1 MKLPEFMEW
10 TWEFVQWAWQA
21 LWYGAGA
28 IILLL
33 LFVEFVL
40 GIDFI
45 AWIVGDPFGD
55 IGSWIQG
62 MNDGAREAVR
72 EKINRIGDSYNN
84 R

>member
-10 TWEFVQWAWQA
+10 TWEFVLWAWQA
-21 LWYGAGA
+21 LWMAGGA
-28 IILLL
+28 IFLLL
-33 LFVEFVL
+33 LFVEFAL

-55 IGSWIQG
+55 ILSWTQEVV
-62 MNDGAREAVR
+62 DDTKETVR
-72 EKINRIGDSYNN
+72 GKADRIEDSYEN